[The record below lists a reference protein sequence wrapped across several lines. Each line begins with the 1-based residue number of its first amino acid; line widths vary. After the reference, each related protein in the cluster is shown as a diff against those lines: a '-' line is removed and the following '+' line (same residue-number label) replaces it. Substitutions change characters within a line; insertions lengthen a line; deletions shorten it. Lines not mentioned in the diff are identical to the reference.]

1 MVSHHV
7 FSQAQL
13 KSLFLEPYFP
23 MSPGAAALSL
33 PSGCMHAARSS
44 PPVLLP
50 PPRTCCIPQGV
61 CRAALGLWQQM
72 VQAAFKSCN
81 CTESPIPQI
90 EMLLIYLFRCSSGW
104 LLFVSEGICLQCCS
118 VAVPCNWNGSSD
130 SIHEPCLDCQRTITV
145 LSRRLQLSLT
155 CKRGCPC
162 APYSHSFCADAQCCP
177 CSAAGNAICRICRMN
192 YFQAALRFQ
201 GALCEHGEASNQARN
216 VLIAMDVCAGVGERC
231 AWSRAADACGW
242 VLALLI
248 ILCATCNVNG
258 LCWAWPCGADS
269 VAVWTSGPSCI
280 YSSILIFQQ
289 IELICK
295 GELL

>member
-1 MVSHHV
+1 MQHAPHPQFCCPHPARAASHRVSAGLRWV
-7 FSQAQL
+7 CGSRWCKPPSSRAIALNLQFLRL
-13 KSLFLEPYFP
+13 KCCLFIYFAAPPGGSSLLVRG
-23 MSPGAAALSL
+23 SACSAAA
-33 PSGCMHAARSS
+33 
-44 PPVLLP
+44 
-50 PPRTCCIPQGV
+50 
-61 CRAALGLWQQM
+61 W
-72 VQAAFKSCN
+72 
-81 CTESPIPQI
+81 
-90 EMLLIYLFRCSSGW
+90 LFPAC
-104 LLFVSEGICLQCCS
+104 
-118 VAVPCNWNGSSD
+118 SD
-130 SIHEPCLDCQRTITV
+130 SIHEPCLGCQRTITV
-145 LSRRLQLSLT
+145 LSRRFQLSLT

-192 YFQAALRFQ
+192 YFQAALLFQ

-295 GELL
+295 GNFCS